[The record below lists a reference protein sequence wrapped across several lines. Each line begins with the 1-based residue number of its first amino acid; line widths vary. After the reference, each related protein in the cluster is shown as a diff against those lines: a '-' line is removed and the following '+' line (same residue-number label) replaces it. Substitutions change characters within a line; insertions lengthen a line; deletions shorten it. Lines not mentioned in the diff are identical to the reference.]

1 MKTLQASKAKTHFSA
16 VLQEIKK
23 GKEIVITYGKSE
35 QEIAVIIPYEKWK
48 HSQKRKLGSLEGKTS
63 VHFAPDF

>member
-1 MKTLQASKAKTHFSA
+1 MKTIQASKAKTHFSA
-16 VLQEIKK
+16 VLQEVKE
-23 GKEIVITYGKSE
+23 GKEVVITYGKNE

-48 HSQKRKLGSLEGKTS
+48 ESQKRKLGSLEGKAK